1 MKMTGESRNAE
12 SPHLTDPELF
22 TLALPP
28 AGEPEALPRH
38 LSECGE
44 CARAFSEWKTAVADL
59 ADEEADVLRR
69 RSATDWEALEDQT
82 IAAIGR
88 TRIGASRHRARWA
101 LAAAVLALLAAA
113 LPLWLKPPARAP
125 APATSAAV
133 LSAQDQA
140 DDALLHD
147 VARLARAED
156 DASRFWN
163 SLAPEP
169 AAPGDERL

>member
-1 MKMTGESRNAE
+1 MTSESRVA
-12 SPHLTDPELF
+12 SSAHLTDPELF

-38 LSECGE
+38 LSECGT
-44 CARAFSEWKTAVADL
+44 CGRAFSEWKAAVADL
-59 ADEEADVLRR
+59 ADEEAEILRR
-69 RSATDWEALEDQT
+69 RSGEDWEELENQT

-88 TRIGASRHRARWA
+88 TRIGARRLRARWA
-101 LAAAVLALLAAA
+101 LAAAAVLALLAVA
-113 LPLWLKPPARAP
+113 LPLWLKPPAAAP
-125 APATSAAV
+125 VPSTPSAV

-156 DASRFWN
+156 DASRLWS

-169 AAPGDERL
+169 AAAGDERL